1 MQEFDKW
8 WNYAKPEETAEKFI
22 GLLLN
27 SDPEKDLNYHLQLLT
42 QLARTHSLRRNFD
55 EAHHRLNEVEKLLP
69 AQLITAHVRYH
80 LERGRAYN
88 SAGDKQKA
96 YAQFEKA
103 ENIAQ
108 TLEED
113 FYRVDAL
120 HMLAIASPTAESLKL
135 NERAIQVAEDS
146 KDERTK
152 NWLGSLYN
160 NLGWSYFDL
169 DNYEQ
174 ALRIFLRA
182 LQWRESKNQAPETF
196 LAKWCVA
203 RTLRAMGKIEE
214 AIKIQLA
221 LLEEMIESENA
232 DGYVYEELAELHLL
246 KKEDTC
252 KMYFQFAYNELS
264 KDAWLMANE
273 PKRIERLKQMAT

>member
-1 MQEFDKW
+1 MELLRESS
-8 WNYAKPEETAEKFI
+8 PET
-22 GLLLN
+22 
-27 SDPEKDLNYHLQLLT
+27 DLNYHLQLLT
-42 QLARTHSLRRNFD
+42 QIARTHSLRRNFA
-55 EAHHRLNEVEKLLP
+55 EAHQQLDEVEKLLP
-69 AQLITAHVRYH
+69 APPITAYVRYH
-80 LERGRAYN
+80 LERGRTFN
-88 SAGDKQKA
+88 SAGDKQEA
-96 YAQFEKA
+96 SAHFEKA
-103 ENIAQ
+103 ESIAQ
-108 TLEED
+108 ALQED

-120 HMLAIASPTAESLKL
+120 HMMAIASPAVDSMKL
-135 NERAIQVAEDS
+135 NERAIQVAEAS

-169 DNYEQ
+169 GNYEQ

-182 LQWRESKNQAPETF
+182 LQWRESKNQAAETF

-221 LLEEMIESENA
+221 LLEEVIESENA

-246 KKEDTC
+246 KKDDTC

-264 KDAWLMANE
+264 KDAWLTTHE
-273 PKRIERLKQMAT
+273 PQRIERLKQLAS